1 MQPLSPFLL
10 AFLVVLV
17 PSLVPSGVGA
27 QEGEFDQLERVQE
40 LQRQAV
46 VAARSQDWDR
56 ARELAEVVLTL
67 DDSEFTAE
75 SRLVLVQAL
84 ENEGQFGAA
93 LYELKQYLGL
103 PLSRRDLRRGERIQ
117 KRLGAK
123 RTAELAGDPLP
134 QRGSVMIGQPK
145 VAAAVGVL
153 LGGVALS
160 VTGSYLIGVDL
171 RWEEL
176 GVRSGTWAA
185 IGTPL
190 LAFGVSLD
198 IVGLVL
204 LRKARAPRASLA
216 DVRRFER
223 RPRLAISW
231 RSEQVGFSL
240 TGAW

>member
-1 MQPLSPFLL
+1 MQLSSLSLL
-10 AFLVVLV
+10 ALLV
-17 PSLVPSGVGA
+17 SLIPLLAPSGLWA

-40 LQRQAV
+40 LQRQALMAV
-46 VAARSQDWDR
+46 RAEDWDR

-84 ENEGQFGAA
+84 ENERQFGAA

-103 PLSRRDLRRGERIQ
+103 PLSPRDLRRGERIQ

-123 RTAELAGDPLP
+123 READLVGQPLP
-134 QRGSVMIGQPK
+134 RAKVVPVGQPK
-145 VAAAVGVL
+145 IASAVGVL
-153 LGGVALS
+153 LGGVAMS
-160 VTGSYLIGVDL
+160 ITGSYFIGVDL
-171 RWEEL
+171 RWEQQ

-198 IVGLVL
+198 IVGVVL
-204 LRKARAPRASLA
+204 LRKARTPGASLA
-216 DVRRFER
+216 DLRRFER
-223 RPRLAISW
+223 RPHLSISW
-231 RSEQVGFSL
+231 RSEQIGVSFG
-240 TGAW
+240 GAW